1 MPNQTSPPYPRALHT
16 GHLFTPHP
24 TNSKPS
30 SLGLR
35 LCIGDTG
42 DDGISRWDRMCGRRN
57 QGRMYPDICSI
68 VGLKGVFELR
78 LIKTRFDA
86 DAER

>member
-1 MPNQTSPPYPRALHT
+1 
-16 GHLFTPHP
+16 
-24 TNSKPS
+24 
-30 SLGLR
+30 
-35 LCIGDTG
+35 
-42 DDGISRWDRMCGRRN
+42 MCGRRN